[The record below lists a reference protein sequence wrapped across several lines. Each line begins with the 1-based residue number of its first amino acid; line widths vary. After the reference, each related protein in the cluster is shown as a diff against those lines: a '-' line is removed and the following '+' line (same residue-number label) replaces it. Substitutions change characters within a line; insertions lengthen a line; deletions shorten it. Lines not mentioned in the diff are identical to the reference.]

1 MAVSVPGVP
10 PPDVVHDGELYQSG
24 EHEGGAGTHPD
35 VQGLS
40 EAHSSLLFTL
50 ILF

>member
-24 EHEGGAGTHPD
+24 EHEGGAGAHPD
-35 VQGLS
+35 VQRLS
-40 EAHSSLLFTL
+40 DA
-50 ILF
+50 ILYFFI